1 MTDENKNVENK
12 QEENKTGKNRL
23 KVKIKNIFLI
33 FLVIFLLIVITCFFK
48 VKTNV
53 EEEETLYTFKDSIQN
68 FFINREIG
76 NKPGKWVRLKGKLST
91 ERRRVKAHLLP
102 DGNVIIFGGTGLRFK
117 ENTVDIYSP
126 KEDKVIKTVQICN
139 DPYFR
144 SSSYYNTISLK
155 NGDVFLAYYI
165 VTRKDNEKKNKT
177 TSVAKIFDSKTY
189 TFRDVTLKEAGAEQF
204 LFVLLKDGNI
214 LMLSNSTRPN
224 YIYNPNTDEYFEFPQ
239 EIEHFFIN
247 GIFSLDNGDIIL
259 FYGDERY
266 IYKYKERKIVKY
278 KDIPKQGKI
287 IQLDANKY
295 LIIQFHID
303 HSTGYIYDI
312 KQNKKYPVKN
322 KIDKTSGSD
331 TTFPLCVLLENKDV
345 LLLGIN
351 TEKKTGKIKT
361 KKQDKKRKKYTSY
374 MYDYDKNIFRK
385 ISNPP
390 FPVSTLSGVVKLNNG
405 DLLFIHEKDIQVY
418 KTNY

>member
-1 MTDENKNVENK
+1 MSEENKNVENK
-12 QEENKTGKNRL
+12 QEENKTGKIRL

-33 FLVIFLLIVITCFFK
+33 FLVITAVFFITAK
-48 VKTNV
+48 AST

-68 FFINREIG
+68 FFINREKV
-76 NKPGKWVRLKGKLST
+76 NKPGKWVRLEGKLST
-91 ERRRVKAHLLP
+91 ERRRVRAHLLP

-144 SSSYYNTISLK
+144 SSGYYNTISLK

-224 YIYNPNTDEYFEFPQ
+224 YIYNPNTDEYTEVENHEDGTPSPQ
-239 EIEHFFIN
+239 
-247 GIFSLDNGDIIL
+247 IFQYENGDVL
-259 FYGDERY
+259 FY
-266 IYKYKERKIVKY
+266 
-278 KDIPKQGKI
+278 
-287 IQLDANKY
+287 
-295 LIIQFHID
+295 
-303 HSTGYIYDI
+303 
-312 KQNKKYPVKN
+312 
-322 KIDKTSGSD
+322 
-331 TTFPLCVLLENKDV
+331 
-345 LLLGIN
+345 
-351 TEKKTGKIKT
+351 KTGKWYIFRDGKIEKYNIDLQRSGTQIDNEFLLDLNPKDDCTIGTLYNVKEQKKIPVINKMDKT
-361 KKQDKKRKKYTSY
+361 WGANPHYPKEVQLVNKNILILGPYAKKMKIGERKKYTTY
-374 MYDYDKNIFRK
+374 LYNYKENKFYK
-385 ISNPP
+385 TENPP
-390 FPVSTLSGVVKLNNG
+390 YYVSRDTATVTLKNG
-405 DLLFIHEKDIQVY
+405 DILFIGGQLGRGMQIY
-418 KTNY
+418 KYEH

>member
-1 MTDENKNVENK
+1 MSDENNYVENK

-33 FLVIFLLIVITCFFK
+33 FLVITAVFFITAK
-48 VKTNV
+48 AST

-68 FFINREIG
+68 FFINREKV

-91 ERRRVKAHLLP
+91 ERRRVRAHLLP

-144 SSSYYNTISLK
+144 SSGYYNTISLK

-214 LMLSNSTRPN
+214 LMLSNSTLPN
-224 YIYNPNTDEYFEFPQ
+224 YIYNPNTDEYTEVENHEDGTPSPQ
-239 EIEHFFIN
+239 
-247 GIFSLDNGDIIL
+247 IFQYENGDVL
-259 FYGDERY
+259 FY
-266 IYKYKERKIVKY
+266 
-278 KDIPKQGKI
+278 
-287 IQLDANKY
+287 
-295 LIIQFHID
+295 
-303 HSTGYIYDI
+303 
-312 KQNKKYPVKN
+312 
-322 KIDKTSGSD
+322 
-331 TTFPLCVLLENKDV
+331 
-345 LLLGIN
+345 
-351 TEKKTGKIKT
+351 KTGKWYIFRDGKIEKYNIDLQRSGTQIDNEFLLDLNPKDDCTIGTLYNVKEQKKIPVINKMDKT
-361 KKQDKKRKKYTSY
+361 WGANPHYPKEVQLVNKNILILGPYAKKMKIGERKKYTTY
-374 MYDYDKNIFRK
+374 LYNYKENKFYK
-385 ISNPP
+385 TENPP
-390 FPVSTLSGVVKLNNG
+390 YYVSRHTATVTLKNG
-405 DLLFIHEKDIQVY
+405 DILFIGGQLGRGMQIY
-418 KTNY
+418 KYEH

>member
-1 MTDENKNVENK
+1 MSDENKNIENN

-33 FLVIFLLIVITCFFK
+33 FLVITAVFFITAK
-48 VKTNV
+48 ASIAQ
-53 EEEETLYTFKDSIQN
+53 EESLYTFKDSIQN
-68 FFINREIG
+68 FFINREKV

-91 ERRRVKAHLLP
+91 ERRRVRAHLLP

-144 SSSYYNTISLK
+144 SSGYYNTISLK

-214 LMLSNSTRPN
+214 LMLSNSTLPN
-224 YIYNPNTDEYFEFPQ
+224 YIYNPNTDEYTEVENHEDGTPSYY
-239 EIEHFFIN
+239 
-247 GIFSLDNGDIIL
+247 IFQYENGDILFFKARKWFIFKDGKIEKRYVDMEHPGIQVDNENFLEIVPKYDCTTGALYNVNEQKKIPVINKMDRTWGANPYYPKIIKLENKNVLIIGAYAKKRKIGETKKYTTYLYNYKENKFYKTENPPYYVSRHTATVTLKNGDIL
-259 FYGDERY
+259 FIGGQLGRGMQ
-266 IYKYKERKIVKY
+266 IYKYE
-278 KDIPKQGKI
+278 
-287 IQLDANKY
+287 
-295 LIIQFHID
+295 H
-303 HSTGYIYDI
+303 
-312 KQNKKYPVKN
+312 
-322 KIDKTSGSD
+322 
-331 TTFPLCVLLENKDV
+331 
-345 LLLGIN
+345 
-351 TEKKTGKIKT
+351 
-361 KKQDKKRKKYTSY
+361 
-374 MYDYDKNIFRK
+374 
-385 ISNPP
+385 
-390 FPVSTLSGVVKLNNG
+390 
-405 DLLFIHEKDIQVY
+405 
-418 KTNY
+418 

>member
-1 MTDENKNVENK
+1 MSEENKNIENK

-33 FLVIFLLIVITCFFK
+33 FLVITAVFFFTA
-48 VKTNV
+48 KTSIA
-53 EEEETLYTFKDSIQN
+53 EEESLYTFKDSIQN
-68 FFINREIG
+68 FFINREKV

-144 SSSYYNTISLK
+144 SSGYYNTISLK

-224 YIYNPNTDEYFEFPQ
+224 YIYNPNTDEYTEVENHEDGTPSPQ
-239 EIEHFFIN
+239 
-247 GIFSLDNGDIIL
+247 IFQYENGDVL
-259 FYGDERY
+259 FY
-266 IYKYKERKIVKY
+266 
-278 KDIPKQGKI
+278 
-287 IQLDANKY
+287 
-295 LIIQFHID
+295 
-303 HSTGYIYDI
+303 
-312 KQNKKYPVKN
+312 
-322 KIDKTSGSD
+322 
-331 TTFPLCVLLENKDV
+331 
-345 LLLGIN
+345 
-351 TEKKTGKIKT
+351 KTGKWYIFRDGKIKKYNIDLQRSGT
-361 KKQDKKRKKYTSY
+361 QIDNEFLLDLNPKDDCTIGTLYNVKEQKKIPVINKMDRTWGANPHYPKEVQLVNKNILILGPYAKKMKIGERKKYTTY
-374 MYDYDKNIFRK
+374 LYNYKENKFYK
-385 ISNPP
+385 TENPP
-390 FPVSTLSGVVKLNNG
+390 YYVSRHTATVTLKNG
-405 DLLFIHEKDIQVY
+405 DILFIGGQLGRGMQIY
-418 KTNY
+418 KYEH

>member
-1 MTDENKNVENK
+1 
-12 QEENKTGKNRL
+12 
-23 KVKIKNIFLI
+23 
-33 FLVIFLLIVITCFFK
+33 
-48 VKTNV
+48 
-53 EEEETLYTFKDSIQN
+53 
-68 FFINREIG
+68 
-76 NKPGKWVRLKGKLST
+76 
-91 ERRRVKAHLLP
+91 
-102 DGNVIIFGGTGLRFK
+102 
-117 ENTVDIYSP
+117 
-126 KEDKVIKTVQICN
+126 
-139 DPYFR
+139 
-144 SSSYYNTISLK
+144 
-155 NGDVFLAYYI
+155 
-165 VTRKDNEKKNKT
+165 
-177 TSVAKIFDSKTY
+177 
-189 TFRDVTLKEAGAEQF
+189 
-204 LFVLLKDGNI
+204 
-214 LMLSNSTRPN
+214 MLSNSTRPN

-345 LLLGIN
+345 LLLGVN

>member
-1 MTDENKNVENK
+1 MSDENNYVENK

-33 FLVIFLLIVITCFFK
+33 FLVITAVFFITAK
-48 VKTNV
+48 AST

-68 FFINREIG
+68 FFINREKV

-91 ERRRVKAHLLP
+91 ERRRVRAHLLP

-144 SSSYYNTISLK
+144 SSGYYNTISLK

-224 YIYNPNTDEYFEFPQ
+224 YIYNPNTDEYTEVENHEDGTPSPQ
-239 EIEHFFIN
+239 
-247 GIFSLDNGDIIL
+247 IFQYENGDVL
-259 FYGDERY
+259 FY
-266 IYKYKERKIVKY
+266 
-278 KDIPKQGKI
+278 
-287 IQLDANKY
+287 
-295 LIIQFHID
+295 
-303 HSTGYIYDI
+303 
-312 KQNKKYPVKN
+312 
-322 KIDKTSGSD
+322 
-331 TTFPLCVLLENKDV
+331 
-345 LLLGIN
+345 
-351 TEKKTGKIKT
+351 KTGKWYIFRDGKIEKYNIDLQRSGTQIDNEFLLDLNPKDDCTIGTLYNVKEQKKIPVINKMDKT
-361 KKQDKKRKKYTSY
+361 WGANPHYPKEVQLVNKNILILGPYAKKMKIGERKKYTTY
-374 MYDYDKNIFRK
+374 LYNYKENKFYK
-385 ISNPP
+385 TENPP
-390 FPVSTLSGVVKLNNG
+390 YYVSRHTATVTLKNG
-405 DLLFIHEKDIQVY
+405 DILFIGGQLGRGMQIY
-418 KTNY
+418 KYEH